1 MGKIRCAVIGV
12 GYLGGYHAEKY
23 AAIADVDIIGIIDS
37 DFKRAVQV
45 ASKLGSTP
53 YSDYREVI
61 NMVDAVSIVTP
72 TISHFEIARDFLNAG
87 VHCLLEKPM
96 TRTIEEADELN
107 SIAESKGLVFQVG
120 HLERFNPAVES
131 AMSYINRP
139 LFIETHRLH
148 QFHQRGIDVDVVLD
162 LMIHD
167 LDLILSFVRE
177 MPCDIKA
184 AGVPILSQN
193 SDIANVRME
202 FPGGCVANITA
213 SRISFKNMRKFR
225 LFQKNAYIGIDCGEC
240 VLEIVSQ
247 QAKNGLKGHD
257 LISKK
262 ESFEKQDTLKQEIE
276 SFINCIIDGKKPVVD
291 GLQAKNALAVA
302 IEINKII
309 QEKLQQVQPS

>member
-23 AAIADVDIIGIIDS
+23 AALADVDLVGIIDS
-37 DFKRAVQV
+37 DFTRAKQI
-45 ASKLGSTP
+45 ALKLGSTP

-61 NMVDAVSIVTP
+61 NIVDAVSIVTP
-72 TISHFEIARDFLNAG
+72 TISHFEIAREFLKKG

-96 TRTIEEADELN
+96 TQTIEQADELN
-107 SIAESKGLVFQVG
+107 SIAGLNDLVFQIG
-120 HLERFNPAVES
+120 LLERFNPAVAAAIPHIE
-131 AMSYINRP
+131 RP
-139 LFIETHRLH
+139 LFIESHRLH

-177 MPCDIKA
+177 MPCEIRA

-240 VLEIVSQ
+240 VLEIVRQ
-247 QAKNGLKGHD
+247 QAKDGLEGD
-257 LISKK
+257 LVSQK

-276 SFINCIIDGKKPVVD
+276 SFISCIIEGEKPVVD
-291 GLQAKNALAVA
+291 GVQARNSLAVA

-309 QEKLQQVQPS
+309 KEKLQQVQ

>member
-23 AAIADVDIIGIIDS
+23 AALADAELVGIIDS
-37 DFKRAVQV
+37 DFKRAKQV
-45 ASKLGSTP
+45 ASRLGSTP

-61 NMVDAVSIVTP
+61 NTVDAVSIVTP
-72 TISHFEIARDFLNAG
+72 TISHFEIARDFLEKG

-96 TRTIEEADELN
+96 TQTIEQADELN
-107 SIAESKGLVFQVG
+107 SIAGLNNLVFQVG
-120 HLERFNPAVES
+120 LLERFNPAVAAAVPHIE
-131 AMSYINRP
+131 RP
-139 LFIETHRLH
+139 LFIESHRLH
-148 QFHQRGIDVDVVLD
+148 PFHQRGIDIDVVLD

-177 MPCDIKA
+177 MPCEIRA
-184 AGVPILSQN
+184 AGVPVLSQN

-240 VLEIVSQ
+240 VLEIVRQ
-247 QAKNGLKGHD
+247 QAKDGLEGD
-257 LISKK
+257 LVSEK
-262 ESFEKQDTLKQEIE
+262 ESFEKQDALKQEIE

-291 GLQAKNALAVA
+291 GVQARNSLAVA

-309 QEKLQQVQPS
+309 KEKLQQVQGS

>member
-12 GYLGGYHAEKY
+12 GYLGDYHSEKY
-23 AAIADVDIIGIIDS
+23 AALADVDLVGIIDS
-37 DFKRAVQV
+37 DFKRAKQI
-45 ASKLGSTP
+45 ALKLGSTP

-61 NMVDAVSIVTP
+61 NIVDAVSIVTP
-72 TISHFEIARDFLNAG
+72 TISHFEIARDFLKKG

-96 TRTIEEADELN
+96 TQTIEQADELN
-107 SIAESKGLVFQVG
+107 FIAGLNDLVFQIG
-120 HLERFNPAVES
+120 FLERFNPAVAAAIPHIE
-131 AMSYINRP
+131 RP
-139 LFIETHRLH
+139 LFIESHRLH

-177 MPCDIKA
+177 MPCEIKA

-247 QAKNGLKGHD
+247 QAKNGLKGDPD

-262 ESFEKQDTLKQEIE
+262 ESFEKQDTLKQEIG
-276 SFINCIIDGKKPVVD
+276 SFISCIIEGRKPVVD
-291 GLQAKNALAVA
+291 GVQARNSLAVA

-309 QEKLQQVQPS
+309 KEKLQQVQ